1 MESDVGELI
10 DEAADREVR
19 RLRFDGFDA
28 YLKRVWN
35 EPAGRVAKA
44 VFRFAPPRTAA
55 LREVTLLHR
64 LHAAGIPAARPLAWG
79 QAWRWGLP
87 RDGFILTQAVPGKS
101 LSDCWRDATPSQR
114 GELSEQLGSLL
125 GVCHRAGFYHVIRMK
140 DVIVEP
146 TGRFVLID
154 REVAGPWA
162 KRPSAS
168 QCVRGLSRSL
178 AKMRRAGEDV
188 ADELLEALWNGYLP
202 AVASVAPRAIIEP
215 RVAASLDR
223 IMRHRRYR
231 KG

>member
-1 MESDVGELI
+1 MRGEVGKLI
-10 DEAADREVR
+10 DQAHDREVR
-19 RLRFDGFDA
+19 RLQFDGIDG

-44 VFRFAPPRTAA
+44 VFRLAPPRTAA
-55 LREVTLLHR
+55 LREVTLLQH
-64 LHAAGIPAARPLAWG
+64 LHAAGIPAARPIAWG

-87 RDGFILTQAVPGKS
+87 RDGFILTQAVDGKS
-101 LSDCWRDATPSQR
+101 LSDCWAVATQADRSD
-114 GELSEQLGSLL
+114 LSERLGSLL
-125 GVCHRAGFYHVIRMK
+125 GACHRAGFYHVIRMK

-162 KRPSAS
+162 KRPSTR

-188 ADELLEALWNGYLP
+188 ADDLLESLWRGYMP
-202 AVASVAPRAIIEP
+202 AVESIASRTKIEP
-215 RVAASLDR
+215 RVTASLGR
-223 IMRHRRYR
+223 IMQHRRYR
-231 KG
+231 KN